1 MESDQMLWDM
11 LKSHIGHQVCIVAY
25 GERMIRWIFALNVK
39 SAERSFLMRK
49 SIPLPQGK
57 NKIGGAYSFFR
68 YVPSGA
74 FSLDFTVP
82 RATYYGIL

>member
-11 LKSHIGHQVCIVAY
+11 LKSHIGHQVRIVAY
-25 GERMIRWIFALNVK
+25 GDTDDPMDTLNVK

-57 NKIGGAYSFFR
+57 NKIGGAYSFFDT
-68 YVPSGA
+68 
-74 FSLDFTVP
+74 SLRGRFH
-82 RATYYGIL
+82 

>member
-1 MESDQMLWDM
+1 MLWDM

-25 GERMIRWIFALNVK
+25 GDTDDPMDICLECEECGEVILD
-39 SAERSFLMRK
+39 AE

>member
-11 LKSHIGHQVCIVAY
+11 LKSHIGHQVRIVAY
-25 GERMIRWIFALNVK
+25 GDTDDPMDICLECEECGEVILD
-39 SAERSFLMRK
+39 AE
-49 SIPLPQGK
+49 IYTVA
-57 NKIGGAYSFFR
+57 GAYSFFR

-82 RATYYGIL
+82 RATHYGIL